1 MTTVPRI
8 SFLGATRSA
17 QSRLRAA
24 TARLD
29 KANEQVSSGKAYS
42 RPSENPAAAARSS
55 VLTDQLGQL
64 DVYSSAVDDARSR
77 LSIADTKMQQ
87 ATALYHRITELAT
100 EAANSTSSASSRT
113 AVQQEVLQLRDE
125 LQSIANTQYLGKPL
139 FAGFQPGNAVT
150 NTGAG
155 WVFAG
160 APTDQVQR
168 RVAPGETVTTNITAS
183 ELFSNGTTNVFQE
196 LDNLSNALATNN
208 TAGIQASINPVSS
221 LLTTLIAGQARLG
234 AAANRVEDAS
244 SRNSAIKVTLTA
256 ELSQVQDVDMA
267 DALTTQ
273 SRLTTAY
280 QAALGVT
287 AKANQ
292 QTLLDYWR

>member
-1 MTTVPRI
+1 MTSVPRI
-8 SFLGATRSA
+8 SFLGATRAA
-17 QSRLRAA
+17 QSRLRAS

-29 KANEQVSSGKAYS
+29 KANEQVSSGKAFS

-55 VLTDQLGQL
+55 VLTDQLSQL

-87 ATALYHRITELAT
+87 ATSLYHRITELAT
-100 EAANSTSSASSRT
+100 EAASSTSSASSRA

-125 LQSIANTQYLGKPL
+125 SIANTQYLGKPL
-139 FAGFQPGNAVT
+139 LAGFQPGNAVT

-160 APTDQVQR
+160 TPADQVQR
-168 RVAPGETVTTNITAS
+168 RIAPGETVATSITAA
-183 ELFSNGTTNVFQE
+183 ELFSNGATNVFQQ
-196 LDNLSNALATNN
+196 LDNLSSALAVNN
-208 TAGIQASINPVSS
+208 TAGIQASINPISS
-221 LLTTLIAGQARLG
+221 LLTTLVAGQARLG

-244 SRNSAIKVTLTA
+244 SRNSAIKVTLTT

-273 SRLTTAY
+273 SRLTVAY